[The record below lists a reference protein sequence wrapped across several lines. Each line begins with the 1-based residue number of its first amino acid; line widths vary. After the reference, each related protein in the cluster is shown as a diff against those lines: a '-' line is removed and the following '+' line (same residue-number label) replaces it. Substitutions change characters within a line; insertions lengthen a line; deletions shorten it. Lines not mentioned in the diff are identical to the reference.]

1 MGRPKELRLIC
12 KVLKWNYLTK
22 GDEVSNYNMVY
33 DCILLHVIL
42 VTINLKSKKV
52 WIQYNYNDKLL
63 KFFVV

>member
-1 MGRPKELRLIC
+1 MHQAPHIYKHLLP
-12 KVLKWNYLTK
+12 NYLTK

-33 DCILLHVIL
+33 VCILLQVIL
-42 VTINLKSKKV
+42 VTIVFKIKKV